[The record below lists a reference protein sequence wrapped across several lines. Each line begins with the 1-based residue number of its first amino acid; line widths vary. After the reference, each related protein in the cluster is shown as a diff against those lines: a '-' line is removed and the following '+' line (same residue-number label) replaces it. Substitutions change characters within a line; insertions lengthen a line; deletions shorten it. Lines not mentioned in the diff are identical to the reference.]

1 MEPLKNL
8 FVPTLCCVIHQ
19 NIDNFKVAFSE
30 NSAHPILQYIE
41 KEICNRNEKKNE
53 DEHNY

>member
-1 MEPLKNL
+1 MEQLKNL